1 MKFCARLSVVD
12 SVDATFSILRDREE
26 LVTVSTGG

>member
-12 SVDATFSILRDREE
+12 SVDATFSILHERKE